1 MIVLPIIN
9 YVFNYNKFKKLIPYS
24 NYFNTFTMNH
34 SKQSLAVRNN
44 EIRLRSKD
52 NIQEKAICKWKDEPS
67 TARFLQILGAGL
79 DNNLF
84 GTNIR
89 WGK

>member
-1 MIVLPIIN
+1 
-9 YVFNYNKFKKLIPYS
+9 
-24 NYFNTFTMNH
+24 MNH

-67 TARFLQILGAGL
+67 TAPFLQILGAGL

-84 GTNIR
+84 GTNIL
-89 WGK
+89 WGIGRV